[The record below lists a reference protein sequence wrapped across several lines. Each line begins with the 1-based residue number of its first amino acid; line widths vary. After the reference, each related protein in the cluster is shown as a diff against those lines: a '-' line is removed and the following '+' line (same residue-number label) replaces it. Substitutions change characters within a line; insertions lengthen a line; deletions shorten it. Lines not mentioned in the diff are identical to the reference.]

1 MMRGCLMPSFWTDGT
16 GFPYSN
22 DVYPAL
28 TSLTDEVCATVARI
42 FAYVGTLALFGI
54 VGIHLWSQ
62 YQAEA
67 GTAAKMG
74 SEAGSKT
81 GSEAG
86 WTMGGTG
93 GWKVSDRSRPAF
105 AVGQFDASDKSAAYT
120 ILRHP
125 DGGRKDVLRW
135 TDVAEKPVAEL
146 EIYRPGRESNASS
159 PAAAEIAAR
168 MLQIDASAFE
178 AAGIIESKLGTVALL
193 RPVVRSEATGGA
205 EACLAFFKRID
216 EPHLQIAGWSCQ
228 GDNGPARRAAIG
240 CMLSRLTLLTSGNE
254 PKLAGL
260 FARAE
265 LKRGNCAATPADWV
279 TGVENPKLRGTL

>member
-1 MMRGCLMPSFWTDGT
+1 MPSFWTDRT

-28 TSLTDEVCATVARI
+28 TSVTDEVCAAVARI

-54 VGIHLWSQ
+54 VGIHLWGQ

-67 GTAAKMG
+67 GTAAKIG
-74 SEAGSKT
+74 SEAVSKT
-81 GSEAG
+81 GWA
-86 WTMGGTG
+86 MGRTG

-105 AVGQFDASDKSAAYT
+105 AVSQFDASDKSAAYT

-135 TDVAEKPVAEL
+135 TDAAEKPVAEL
-146 EIYRPGRESNASS
+146 EIYRPGRESDASS

-168 MLQIDASAFE
+168 MLQIDASGVE
-178 AAGIIESKLGTVALL
+178 AAGIVESKLGTVALL
-193 RPVVRSEATGGA
+193 RPVERSEATGRA

-265 LKRGNCAATPADWV
+265 LKRGNCAAAPGDWV
-279 TGVENPKLRGTL
+279 TGVEDPKLRGTL